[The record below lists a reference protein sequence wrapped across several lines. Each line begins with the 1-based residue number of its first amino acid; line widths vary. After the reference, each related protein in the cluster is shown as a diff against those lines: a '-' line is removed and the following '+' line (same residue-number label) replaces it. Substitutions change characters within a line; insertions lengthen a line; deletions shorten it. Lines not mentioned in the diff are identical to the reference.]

1 MKTPHKSL
9 YEAPQ
14 AAVFEIVTEGVI
26 ALSSDTEQV
35 GVSSESYDDAD
46 FE

>member
-1 MKTPHKSL
+1 MKTPHKLL
-9 YEAPQ
+9 YEAPR
-14 AAVFEIVTEGVI
+14 AAIFEIVTEGVI

-35 GVSSESYDDAD
+35 GVSSESYNDDD

>member
-26 ALSSDTEQV
+26 ALSSDTEQF
-35 GVSSESYDDAD
+35 GRSAHSYDDDD